1 MKQAVEFLY
10 GIPKFTKKHSLAHT
24 QHFMEL
30 LGNPGNRCK
39 VIHVAGSNGKGSVCC
54 FLYHMLLSEGK
65 TAGLFTSPHLIDVRE
80 RFQLNGALCGE
91 DQFLSAYA
99 RVKKTAEELER
110 KGLGYPTFFEF
121 IFAMG
126 MVIFEE
132 AGVEYIVLET
142 GLGGRL
148 DATNSVAHPVLCI
161 ITSISLEHT
170 EILGDTIAQIAG
182 EKAGIIKTGVPVVF
196 DANESEAAAV
206 IADRARELHSPCTA
220 LEKKMYRMLEFK
232 NNFIDFSLST
242 AYDKETRWT
251 IPGAADYQVE
261 NAALAILAMRI
272 LQQQY
277 PSAFSGDSFERQ
289 LHSGMKAAFW
299 PGRMQEIAPEIYFDG
314 AHNTSGIGM
323 FTEAVKRLTAADR
336 YRPLLLFSMVKEKDY
351 STSIDMLTSDI
362 VWDEMAVTTI
372 PNERGISFEKL
383 QKLFEYK
390 LKEQAMEQT
399 SDDISEKTVNPKTGC
414 RSDAEHPI
422 IGFADYREAL
432 RVMKNKKKPGQKLF
446 CTGSLYFIGALMEA
460 WKENCD
466 D

>member
-80 RFQLNGALCGE
+80 RFQLNGDLCGE

-99 RVKKTAEELER
+99 QVKKTAEELER

-148 DATNSVAHPVLCI
+148 DATNSVAHPMLCI

-182 EKAGIIKTGVPVVF
+182 EKAGII
-196 DANESEAAAV
+196 N
-206 IADRARELHSPCTA
+206 
-220 LEKKMYRMLEFK
+220 
-232 NNFIDFSLST
+232 
-242 AYDKETRWT
+242 
-251 IPGAADYQVE
+251 
-261 NAALAILAMRI
+261 
-272 LQQQY
+272 
-277 PSAFSGDSFERQ
+277 
-289 LHSGMKAAFW
+289 
-299 PGRMQEIAPEIYFDG
+299 GR
-314 AHNTSGIGM
+314 
-323 FTEAVKRLTAADR
+323 
-336 YRPLLLFSMVKEKDY
+336 
-351 STSIDMLTSDI
+351 
-362 VWDEMAVTTI
+362 
-372 PNERGISFEKL
+372 
-383 QKLFEYK
+383 
-390 LKEQAMEQT
+390 
-399 SDDISEKTVNPKTGC
+399 TGC
-414 RSDAEHPI
+414 
-422 IGFADYREAL
+422 L
-432 RVMKNKKKPGQKLF
+432 
-446 CTGSLYFIGALMEA
+446 
-460 WKENCD
+460 
-466 D
+466 

>member
-24 QHFMEL
+24 KHFMEL
-30 LGNPGNRCK
+30 LGNPGNHCK

-65 TAGLFTSPHLIDVRE
+65 TVGLFTSPHLIDVRE
-80 RFQLNGALCGE
+80 RFQLNGDLCSE
-91 DQFLSAYA
+91 EQFLSAYI
-99 RVKKTAEELER
+99 RVKKTAEELEQ

-126 MVIFEE
+126 MVLFAE
-132 AGVEYIVLET
+132 ASVEYVVLET

-148 DATNSVAHPVLCI
+148 DATNSFANPVLSI

-182 EKAGIIKTGVPVVF
+182 EKAGIIKSGVPVVF
-196 DANESEAAAV
+196 DANDPEASEV
-206 IADRARELHSPCTA
+206 IRTHAKEMHSPCTA
-220 LEKKMYRMLEFK
+220 LEKKMFRILEFK

-277 PSAFSGDSFERQ
+277 PSAFSGDSFEQQ

-323 FTEAVKRLTAADR
+323 FTEAVKRLTAADS

-351 STSIDMLTSDI
+351 STSIDMLTADI
-362 VWDEMAVTTI
+362 SWEEMAVTTI

-383 QKLFEYK
+383 EKLFE
-390 LKEQAMEQT
+390 EDTERP
-399 SDDISEKTVNPKTGC
+399 VTGY
-414 RSDAEHPI
+414 
-422 IGFADYREAL
+422 ADYREAFMA
-432 RVMKNKKKPGQKLF
+432 MKEKKKPGQKLF
-446 CTGSLYFIGALMEA
+446 CTGSLYFIGALMEV

>member
-1 MKQAVEFLY
+1 MKNISFVVY
-10 GIPKFTKKHSLAHT
+10 NI
-24 QHFMEL
+24 
-30 LGNPGNRCK
+30 
-39 VIHVAGSNGKGSVCC
+39 
-54 FLYHMLLSEGK
+54 
-65 TAGLFTSPHLIDVRE
+65 
-80 RFQLNGALCGE
+80 
-91 DQFLSAYA
+91 
-99 RVKKTAEELER
+99 
-110 KGLGYPTFFEF
+110 
-121 IFAMG
+121 
-126 MVIFEE
+126 
-132 AGVEYIVLET
+132 GV
-142 GLGGRL
+142 LGG
-148 DATNSVAHPVLCI
+148 AEQVAVNI
-161 ITSISLEHT
+161 
-170 EILGDTIAQIAG
+170 
-182 EKAGIIKTGVPVVF
+182 
-196 DANESEAAAV
+196 ANELCKIYKVEIYSICGDNSKV
-206 IADRARELHSPCTA
+206 PYQID
-220 LEKKMYRMLEFK
+220 EKIKIQYGKNSDKLRIRQLIK

-277 PSAFSGDSFERQ
+277 PSAFSGDSFEQQ

-323 FTEAVKRLTAADR
+323 FTEAVKRLTAADS

>member
-24 QHFMEL
+24 KHFMEL
-30 LGNPGNRCK
+30 LGNPGNHCK

-65 TAGLFTSPHLIDVRE
+65 TVGLFTSPHLMDVRE
-80 RFQLNGALCGE
+80 RFQLNGDLCSE
-91 DQFLSAYA
+91 EQFLSAYA
-99 RVKKTAEELER
+99 RVKKTAEELDQ

-126 MVIFEE
+126 MVLFAE
-132 AGVEYIVLET
+132 AQVEYVVLET

-148 DATNSVAHPVLCI
+148 DATNSFADPVLSI

-182 EKAGIIKTGVPVVF
+182 EKAGIIKPGVPVVF
-196 DANESEAAAV
+196 DANDPEASAV
-206 IADRARELHSPCTA
+206 IRAHAGEMQSPCTA
-220 LEKKMYRMLEFK
+220 LEKKMFQILEFK

-251 IPGAADYQVE
+251 IPGAAEYQVE

-277 PSAFSGDSFERQ
+277 PEEVAGENAEEQ
-289 LHSGMKAAFW
+289 LHAGMKEAFW
-299 PGRMQEIAPEIYFDG
+299 QGRMQEIEPEIYFDG

-323 FTEAVKRLTAADR
+323 FTEAVNRLTAKDT
-336 YRPLLLFSMVKEKDY
+336 YRPLLLFSMVKENDY
-351 STSIDMLTSDI
+351 STSIDMLTADI
-362 VWDEMAVTTI
+362 SWEEMAVTTI

-383 QKLFEYK
+383 EKLFE
-390 LKEQAMEQT
+390 EDT
-399 SDDISEKTVNPKTGC
+399 DRPVTGY
-414 RSDAEHPI
+414 
-422 IGFADYREAL
+422 ADYREAF
-432 RVMKNKKKPGQKLF
+432 RAMKEKKKPGQKFF
-446 CTGSLYFIGALMEA
+446 CTGSLYFIGALMEV

>member
-24 QHFMEL
+24 AHFMEL
-30 LGNPGNRCK
+30 LGNPGNHCK

-65 TAGLFTSPHLIDVRE
+65 TAGMFTSPHLTDIRE
-80 RFQLNGALCGE
+80 RFQINGALCSE
-91 DQFLSAYA
+91 EQFLTAYA
-99 RVKKTAEELER
+99 QVKKTAEELDQ
-110 KGLGYPTFFEF
+110 KDLGYPTFFEF

-132 AGVEYIVLET
+132 AKVEYIVLET

-148 DATNSVAHPVLCI
+148 DATNSFAHPILSI

-182 EKAGIIKTGVPVVF
+182 EKAGIIKPGVPVVF
-196 DANESEAAAV
+196 DANEPEACEV
-206 IADRARELHSPCTA
+206 IRAHAKEMHSPCTA
-220 LEKKMYRMLEFK
+220 LEKKMFQILEFK

-242 AYDKETRWT
+242 AYDKETRWR
-251 IPGAADYQVE
+251 IPGAAAYQVE
-261 NAALAILAMRI
+261 NAALAILAMRV

-277 PSAFSGDSFERQ
+277 PAELSGEHAEEQ
-289 LHSGMKAAFW
+289 LHAGMKAAFW
-299 PGRMQEIAPEIYFDG
+299 QGRMQEIAPEIYFDG

-323 FTEAVKRLTAADR
+323 FTDAVKRLTAEDI

-390 LKEQAMEQT
+390 LKEHAMEPT
-399 SDDISEKTVNPKTGC
+399 SDGIFKEAVNEEVYCP
-414 RSDAEHPI
+414 SDTEHPI

-432 RVMKNKKKPGQKLF
+432 RVMASRKKPGQKLF

>member
-65 TAGLFTSPHLIDVRE
+65 TVGLFTSPHLIDVRE
-80 RFQLNGALCGE
+80 RFQLNGDLCSE
-91 DQFLSAYA
+91 EQFLSAYI
-99 RVKKTAEELER
+99 RVKKTAEELEQ

-126 MVIFEE
+126 MVLFAE
-132 AGVEYIVLET
+132 ASVEYVVLET

-148 DATNSVAHPVLCI
+148 DATNSFAHPVLSI

-182 EKAGIIKTGVPVVF
+182 EKAGIIKPGVPVVF
-196 DANESEAAAV
+196 DASEPDASEV
-206 IADRARELHSPCTA
+206 IRAQAKEMQSLCTA
-220 LEKKMYRMLEFK
+220 LEKKMFRILEFK

-251 IPGAADYQVE
+251 IPGAAEYQAE
-261 NAALAILAMRI
+261 NAALAILAMRV

-277 PSAFSGDSFERQ
+277 PKELSGEKTEEQ
-289 LHSGMKAAFW
+289 LHAGMKAAFW
-299 PGRMQEIAPEIYFDG
+299 QGRMQEIAPEIYFDG

-323 FTEAVKRLTAADR
+323 FTEAVNRLTANDK
-336 YRPLLLFSMVKEKDY
+336 YCPLLLFSMVKEKDY
-351 STSIDMLTSDI
+351 STSIDMLTADI
-362 VWDEMAVTTI
+362 SWEEMAVTTI

-383 QKLFEYK
+383 EKLFE
-390 LKEQAMEQT
+390 EDTERP
-399 SDDISEKTVNPKTGC
+399 VTGY
-414 RSDAEHPI
+414 
-422 IGFADYREAL
+422 ADYREAFMA
-432 RVMKNKKKPGQKLF
+432 MKEKKKPGQKLF
-446 CTGSLYFIGALMEA
+446 CTGSLYFIGALMEV

>member
-24 QHFMEL
+24 KYFMEL
-30 LGNPGNRCK
+30 LGNPGNHCK

-65 TAGLFTSPHLIDVRE
+65 TVGLFTSPHLVDVRE
-80 RFQLNGALCGE
+80 RFQLNGDLCSE
-91 DQFLSAYA
+91 EQFMESFTKVQTVAEQLDQ
-99 RVKKTAEELER
+99 

-126 MVIFEE
+126 MVLFAE
-132 AGVEYIVLET
+132 AQVEYVVLET

-148 DATNSVAHPVLCI
+148 DATNSFDNPVLSI

-182 EKAGIIKTGVPVVF
+182 EKAGIIKPGVPVAF
-196 DANESEAAAV
+196 DANDPEASEV
-206 IADRARELHSPCTA
+206 IQAHAKEMHSPCIT
-220 LEKKMYRMLEFK
+220 LEKKMFQILEFK

-251 IPGAADYQVE
+251 IPGAAEYQVE
-261 NAALAILAMRI
+261 NAALAVLAMRI

-277 PSAFSGDSFERQ
+277 PKEFVGEHAEEQ
-289 LHSGMKAAFW
+289 LHAGMKEAFW
-299 PGRMQEIAPEIYFDG
+299 QGRMQEIAPEIYFDG

-323 FTEAVKRLTAADR
+323 FNEAVNRLTANDK

-351 STSIDMLTSDI
+351 STSIDMLTADI
-362 VWDEMAVTTI
+362 FWEEMAVTTI

-390 LKEQAMEQT
+390 LKEHAMEPA
-399 SDDISEKTVNPKTGC
+399 SDDISEEAANLGSGC
-414 RSDAEHPI
+414 TPDTKYPI

-446 CTGSLYFIGALMEA
+446 CTGSLYFIGALMEI

>member
-80 RFQLNGALCGE
+80 RFQLNGDLCGE

-196 DANESEAAAV
+196 DANESEAAVV
-206 IADRARELHSPCTA
+206 IADRARELHSPCTV
-220 LEKKMYRMLEFK
+220 LEKKC
-232 NNFIDFSLST
+232 
-242 AYDKETRWT
+242 
-251 IPGAADYQVE
+251 
-261 NAALAILAMRI
+261 
-272 LQQQY
+272 
-277 PSAFSGDSFERQ
+277 
-289 LHSGMKAAFW
+289 
-299 PGRMQEIAPEIYFDG
+299 
-314 AHNTSGIGM
+314 
-323 FTEAVKRLTAADR
+323 
-336 YRPLLLFSMVKEKDY
+336 
-351 STSIDMLTSDI
+351 
-362 VWDEMAVTTI
+362 
-372 PNERGISFEKL
+372 
-383 QKLFEYK
+383 
-390 LKEQAMEQT
+390 
-399 SDDISEKTVNPKTGC
+399 TGC
-414 RSDAEHPI
+414 WNLRI
-422 IGFADYREAL
+422 ILLIFRFRLRMIRKQDGRFREQQIIRWKMRHWRFLPCA
-432 RVMKNKKKPGQKLF
+432 F
-446 CTGSLYFIGALMEA
+446 CSSSIRQHFPVILLNSSFIQA
-460 WKENCD
+460 
-466 D
+466 

>member
-65 TAGLFTSPHLIDVRE
+65 TVGLFTSPHLIDVRE
-80 RFQLNGALCGE
+80 RFQLNGDLCSE
-91 DQFLSAYA
+91 EQFLSAYM
-99 RVKKTAEELER
+99 RVKKTAEELEQ

-126 MVIFEE
+126 MVLFAE
-132 AGVEYIVLET
+132 ASVEYVVLET

-148 DATNSVAHPVLCI
+148 DATNSFAHPVLSI

-182 EKAGIIKTGVPVVF
+182 EKAGIIKPGVPVVF
-196 DANESEAAAV
+196 DASEPDASEV
-206 IADRARELHSPCTA
+206 IRAQAKEMQSLCTA
-220 LEKKMYRMLEFK
+220 LEKKMFRILEFK

-251 IPGAADYQVE
+251 IPGAAEYQAE
-261 NAALAILAMRI
+261 NAALAILAMRV

-277 PSAFSGDSFERQ
+277 PKELSGEKTEEQ
-289 LHSGMKAAFW
+289 LHAGMKAAFW
-299 PGRMQEIAPEIYFDG
+299 QGRMQEIAPEIYFDG

-323 FTEAVKRLTAADR
+323 FTEAVNRLTANDK
-336 YRPLLLFSMVKEKDY
+336 YCPLLLFSMVKEKDY
-351 STSIDMLTSDI
+351 STSIDMLTADI
-362 VWDEMAVTTI
+362 SWEEMAVTTI

-383 QKLFEYK
+383 EKLFE
-390 LKEQAMEQT
+390 EDTERP
-399 SDDISEKTVNPKTGC
+399 VTGY
-414 RSDAEHPI
+414 
-422 IGFADYREAL
+422 ADYREAFMA
-432 RVMKNKKKPGQKLF
+432 MKEKKKPGQKLF
-446 CTGSLYFIGALMEA
+446 CTGSLYFIGALMEV

>member
-24 QHFMEL
+24 KYFMEL

-65 TAGLFTSPHLIDVRE
+65 TVGLFTSPHLIDIRE
-80 RFQLNGALCGE
+80 RFQINGTLCSE
-91 DQFLSAYA
+91 VQFLKAYA
-99 RVKKTAEELER
+99 QVKKKAEELEE
-110 KGLGYPTFFEF
+110 KGLGFPTFFEF

-126 MVIFEE
+126 MVIFER
-132 AGVEYIVLET
+132 AGVEYIVMET

-148 DATNSVAHPVLCI
+148 DATNSFANPVLSI

-170 EILGDTIAQIAG
+170 EILGDTISQIAG
-182 EKAGIIKTGVPVVF
+182 EKAGIIKPGVPVVF
-196 DANESEAAAV
+196 DANDPEASEV
-206 IADRARELHSPCTA
+206 IRAHAKKMQSPCTA
-220 LEKKMYRMLEFK
+220 LEKKMFQILEFK

-251 IPGAADYQVE
+251 IPGAAEYQVE

-277 PSAFSGDSFERQ
+277 PEELAGEKAEEQ
-289 LHSGMKAAFW
+289 LHAGMKAAFW
-299 PGRMQEIAPEIYFDG
+299 QGRMQEIAPEIYFDG

-323 FTEAVKRLTAADR
+323 FTEAVNRLTANDK

-351 STSIDMLTSDI
+351 STSIDMLTADI
-362 VWDEMAVTTI
+362 SWEEMAVTTI

-383 QKLFEYK
+383 EKLFE
-390 LKEQAMEQT
+390 ADT
-399 SDDISEKTVNPKTGC
+399 DRPVTGY
-414 RSDAEHPI
+414 
-422 IGFADYREAL
+422 ADYREAF
-432 RVMKNKKKPGQKLF
+432 RAMKEKKKPGQKLF
-446 CTGSLYFIGALMEA
+446 CTGSLYFIGALMEV

>member
-24 QHFMEL
+24 AHFMEQ
-30 LGNPGNRCK
+30 LGDPGNHCK

-65 TAGLFTSPHLIDVRE
+65 TVGLFTSPHLIDVRE
-80 RFQLNGALCGE
+80 RFQLNGALCSE
-91 DQFLSAYA
+91 EQFLSAYT
-99 RVKKTAEELER
+99 RVKKTAEELEQ
-110 KGLGYPTFFEF
+110 KDLGYPTFFEF

-132 AGVEYIVLET
+132 AQVEYIVLET

-148 DATNSVAHPVLCI
+148 DATNSFAHPILSI

-182 EKAGIIKTGVPVVF
+182 EKAGIIKAGVPVVF
-196 DANESEAAAV
+196 DANEPEACEV
-206 IADRARELHSPCTA
+206 IRRHAGELHSPCTA
-220 LEKKMYRMLEFK
+220 LDQKMYQILEFK

-251 IPGAADYQVE
+251 IPGAAAYQVE
-261 NAALAILAMRI
+261 NAALAILAMRV
-272 LQQQY
+272 LQQQH
-277 PSAFSGDSFERQ
+277 PSELSGENSEEQ
-289 LHSGMKAAFW
+289 LHAGMRASFW
-299 PGRMQEIAPEIYFDG
+299 QGRMQEIAPEIYFDG

-323 FTEAVKRLTAADR
+323 FTEAVQRLTAEDT

-351 STSIDMLTSDI
+351 STSIDMLTSAI

-390 LKEQAMEQT
+390 LKEHAMEPT
-399 SDDISEKTVNPKTGC
+399 SDEILKEAVNTENGCPSET
-414 RSDAEHPI
+414 EHPI

-432 RVMKNKKKPGQKLF
+432 RVMANRKKPGQKLF

>member
-24 QHFMEL
+24 KYFMEL
-30 LGNPGNRCK
+30 LGNPGNHCK

-65 TAGLFTSPHLIDVRE
+65 TVGLFTSPHLINVRE
-80 RFQLNGALCGE
+80 RFQLNGDLCSE
-91 DQFLSAYA
+91 EQFMEAFVKVRTVAEQLDQ
-99 RVKKTAEELER
+99 

-126 MVIFEE
+126 MVLFAE
-132 AGVEYIVLET
+132 AQVEYVVLET

-148 DATNSVAHPVLCI
+148 DATNSFAHPILSI

-182 EKAGIIKTGVPVVF
+182 EKAGIIKPGVPVVF
-196 DANESEAAAV
+196 DANDPEAAAV
-206 IADRARELHSPCTA
+206 ITARAKEMHSPCTA
-220 LEKKMYRMLEFK
+220 LEKKMFQILEF
-232 NNFIDFSLST
+232 NNNLIDFSLST

-251 IPGAADYQVE
+251 IPGAAEYQVE

-272 LQQQY
+272 LQQQC
-277 PSAFSGDSFERQ
+277 PKELSGENSEEQ
-289 LHSGMKAAFW
+289 LHAGMKEAFW
-299 PGRMQEIAPEIYFDG
+299 QGRMQEIAPEIYFDG
-314 AHNTSGIGM
+314 AHNTSGISM
-323 FTEAVKRLTAADR
+323 FTEAVKRMTAGDMH
-336 YRPLLLFSMVKEKDY
+336 RPLLLFSMVREKDY

-362 VWDEMAVTTI
+362 SWEEMAVTTI

-383 QKLFEYK
+383 EKIFE
-390 LKEQAMEQT
+390 EDT
-399 SDDISEKTVNPKTGC
+399 DRPVTGY
-414 RSDAEHPI
+414 
-422 IGFADYREAL
+422 ADYREAL
-432 RVMKNKKKPGQKLF
+432 AAMTAKKKPGQKLF

-460 WKENCD
+460 WKENFD

>member
-65 TAGLFTSPHLIDVRE
+65 TVGLFTSPHLIDVRE
-80 RFQLNGALCGE
+80 RFQLNGDLCSE
-91 DQFLSAYA
+91 EQFLSAYM
-99 RVKKTAEELER
+99 RVKKTAKELEQ

-126 MVIFEE
+126 MVLFAE
-132 AGVEYIVLET
+132 ASVEYVVLET

-148 DATNSVAHPVLCI
+148 DATNSFAHPVLSI

-182 EKAGIIKTGVPVVF
+182 EKAGIIKPGVPVVF
-196 DANESEAAAV
+196 DASEPDASEV
-206 IADRARELHSPCTA
+206 IRAQAKEMQSLCTA
-220 LEKKMYRMLEFK
+220 LEKKMFRILEFK

-251 IPGAADYQVE
+251 IPGAAEYQAE
-261 NAALAILAMRI
+261 NAALAILAMRV

-277 PSAFSGDSFERQ
+277 PKELSGEKTEEQ
-289 LHSGMKAAFW
+289 LHAGMKAAFW
-299 PGRMQEIAPEIYFDG
+299 QGRMQEIAPEIYFDG

-323 FTEAVKRLTAADR
+323 FTEAVNRLTANDK
-336 YRPLLLFSMVKEKDY
+336 YCPLLLFSMVKEKDY
-351 STSIDMLTSDI
+351 STSIDMLTADI
-362 VWDEMAVTTI
+362 SWEEMAVTTI

-383 QKLFEYK
+383 EKLFE
-390 LKEQAMEQT
+390 EDTERP
-399 SDDISEKTVNPKTGC
+399 VTGY
-414 RSDAEHPI
+414 
-422 IGFADYREAL
+422 ADYREAFMA
-432 RVMKNKKKPGQKLF
+432 MKEKKKPGQKLF
-446 CTGSLYFIGALMEA
+446 CTGSLYFIGALMEV

>member
-24 QHFMEL
+24 KYFMEL
-30 LGNPGNRCK
+30 LGNPGNHCK

-65 TAGLFTSPHLIDVRE
+65 TVGLFTSPHLVDVRE
-80 RFQLNGALCGE
+80 RFQLNGDLCSE
-91 DQFLSAYA
+91 EQFMSAYV
-99 RVKKTAEELER
+99 RVKKTAEELDQ

-126 MVIFEE
+126 MVLFAE
-132 AGVEYIVLET
+132 AKVEYVVLET

-148 DATNSVAHPVLCI
+148 DATNSFAHPILSI

-182 EKAGIIKTGVPVVF
+182 EKAGIIKPGVPVVF
-196 DANESEAAAV
+196 DANDPEAAAV
-206 IADRARELHSPCTA
+206 ITARAKEMHSPCTA
-220 LEKKMYRMLEFK
+220 LEKKMFQILEF
-232 NNFIDFSLST
+232 NNNLIDFSLST

-251 IPGAADYQVE
+251 IPGAAEYQVE

-277 PSAFSGDSFERQ
+277 PKELSGENSEEQ
-289 LHSGMKAAFW
+289 LHAGMKEAFW
-299 PGRMQEIAPEIYFDG
+299 QGRMQEIAPEIYFDG
-314 AHNTSGIGM
+314 AHNTSGISM
-323 FTEAVKRLTAADR
+323 FTESVKRMTAGDMH
-336 YRPLLLFSMVKEKDY
+336 RPLLLFSMVREKDY

-362 VWDEMAVTTI
+362 SWEEMAVTTI

-383 QKLFEYK
+383 EKIFE
-390 LKEQAMEQT
+390 EDT
-399 SDDISEKTVNPKTGC
+399 DRPVTGY
-414 RSDAEHPI
+414 
-422 IGFADYREAL
+422 ADYREAL
-432 RVMKNKKKPGQKLF
+432 AAMTAKKKPGQKLF

-460 WKENCD
+460 WKENFD

>member
-65 TAGLFTSPHLIDVRE
+65 TVGLFTSPHLIDVRE
-80 RFQLNGALCGE
+80 RFQLNGDLCSEG
-91 DQFLSAYA
+91 QFLSAYM
-99 RVKKTAEELER
+99 RVKKTAEELEQ

-126 MVIFEE
+126 MVLFAE
-132 AGVEYIVLET
+132 ASVEYVVLET

-148 DATNSVAHPVLCI
+148 DATNSFAHPVLSI

-182 EKAGIIKTGVPVVF
+182 EKAGIIKPGVPVVF
-196 DANESEAAAV
+196 DANEPDASEV
-206 IADRARELHSPCTA
+206 IRAQAKEMQSLCTA
-220 LEKKMYRMLEFK
+220 LEKKMFRILEFK

-251 IPGAADYQVE
+251 IPGAAEYQAE
-261 NAALAILAMRI
+261 NAALAILAMRV

-277 PSAFSGDSFERQ
+277 PKELSDEKTEEQ
-289 LHSGMKAAFW
+289 LHAGMKAAFW
-299 PGRMQEIAPEIYFDG
+299 QGRMQEIAPEIYFDG

-323 FTEAVKRLTAADR
+323 FTEAVNRLTANDK
-336 YRPLLLFSMVKEKDY
+336 YCPLLLFSMVKEKDY
-351 STSIDMLTSDI
+351 STSIDMLTADI
-362 VWDEMAVTTI
+362 SWEEMAVTTI

-383 QKLFEYK
+383 EKLFE
-390 LKEQAMEQT
+390 EDTERP
-399 SDDISEKTVNPKTGC
+399 VTGY
-414 RSDAEHPI
+414 
-422 IGFADYREAL
+422 ADYREAFMA
-432 RVMKNKKKPGQKLF
+432 MKEKKKPGQKLF
-446 CTGSLYFIGALMEA
+446 CTGSLYFIGALMEV

>member
-65 TAGLFTSPHLIDVRE
+65 TVGLFTSPHLIDIRE
-80 RFQLNGALCGE
+80 RFQINGTLCSE
-91 DQFLSAYA
+91 AQFLKAYA
-99 RVKKTAEELER
+99 QVKKKAEELEE
-110 KGLGYPTFFEF
+110 KGLGFPTFFEF

-132 AGVEYIVLET
+132 AQVEYVVLET

-148 DATNSVAHPVLCI
+148 DATNSFANPVLSI

-182 EKAGIIKTGVPVVF
+182 EKSGIIKSGVPVVF
-196 DANESEAAAV
+196 DANDPEASEV
-206 IADRARELHSPCTA
+206 IRTHAKEMHSPCTA
-220 LEKKMYRMLEFK
+220 LEKKMFRILEFK

-251 IPGAADYQVE
+251 IPGAAEYQVE
-261 NAALAILAMRI
+261 NAALAILAMRV

-277 PSAFSGDSFERQ
+277 PKELSGEKTEEQ
-289 LHSGMKAAFW
+289 LHAGMKAAFW
-299 PGRMQEIAPEIYFDG
+299 QGRMQEIAPEIYFDG

-323 FTEAVKRLTAADR
+323 FTEAVNRLTANDK

-351 STSIDMLTSDI
+351 STSIDMLTADI
-362 VWDEMAVTTI
+362 FWEEMAVTTI

-383 QKLFEYK
+383 EKLFEYK
-390 LKEQAMEQT
+390 LKEHSSGHRSSCVCEHSANAE
-399 SDDISEKTVNPKTGC
+399 SECPI
-414 RSDAEHPI
+414 DAKLPI
-422 IGFADYREAL
+422 AGYADYREAFMA
-432 RVMKNKKKPGQKLF
+432 MKEKKKPGQKLF
-446 CTGSLYFIGALMEA
+446 CTGSLYFIGALIEV

>member
-24 QHFMEL
+24 KHFMEL
-30 LGNPGNRCK
+30 LGNPGNHCK

-65 TAGLFTSPHLIDVRE
+65 TVGLFTSPHLMDVRE
-80 RFQLNGALCGE
+80 RFQLNGDLCSE
-91 DQFLSAYA
+91 EQFLSAYA
-99 RVKKTAEELER
+99 RVKKTAEELDQ

-126 MVIFEE
+126 MVLFAE
-132 AGVEYIVLET
+132 AQVEYVVLET

-148 DATNSVAHPVLCI
+148 DATNSFADPVLSI

-182 EKAGIIKTGVPVVF
+182 EKAGIIKPGVPVVF
-196 DANESEAAAV
+196 DANDPEASAV
-206 IADRARELHSPCTA
+206 IRAHAGEMHSPCTA
-220 LEKKMYRMLEFK
+220 LEKKMFQILEFK

-251 IPGAADYQVE
+251 IPGAAEYQVE

-277 PSAFSGDSFERQ
+277 PEEVAGENAEEQ
-289 LHSGMKAAFW
+289 LHAGMKEAFW
-299 PGRMQEIAPEIYFDG
+299 QGRMQEIEPEIYFDG

-323 FTEAVKRLTAADR
+323 FTEAVNRLTAKDT
-336 YRPLLLFSMVKEKDY
+336 YRPLLLFSMVILEA
-351 STSIDMLTSDI
+351 SGTAIQLTSNGVI
-362 VWDEMAVTTI
+362 TISSMRLTLPSRTT
-372 PNERGISFEKL
+372 PTPS
-383 QKLFEYK
+383 
-390 LKEQAMEQT
+390 
-399 SDDISEKTVNPKTGC
+399 STV
-414 RSDAEHPI
+414 
-422 IGFADYREAL
+422 
-432 RVMKNKKKPGQKLF
+432 
-446 CTGSLYFIGALMEA
+446 
-460 WKENCD
+460 
-466 D
+466 